1 MTRKDYIK
9 LAQIIKDNGR
19 LARLCARRTPHVI
32 DVRNQP
38 CHVLV
43 RGDFMNGL
51 CQMLENDNPNFDERK
66 FREATGEILGQ

>member
-9 LAQIIKDNGR
+9 LAEIIKDNGR
-19 LARLCARRTPHVI
+19 MAS
-32 DVRNQP
+32 VRNQP
-38 CHVLV
+38 RHVLV

-51 CQMLENDNPNFDERK
+51 CQMLEDDNPNFDERK

>member
-9 LAQIIKDNGR
+9 LAQIIKATTIILMDR
-19 LARLCARRTPHVI
+19 LEESR
-32 DVRNQP
+32 
-38 CHVLV
+38 HVLD
-43 RGDFMNGL
+43 RGDFMQGL